1 LSGSAQGTA
10 VGAIAVFLP
19 EQGPAQLAIV
29 LAMMEAA
36 PHRGTRVDTLVVG
49 RCALAT
55 SNTDDRSD
63 AVIGT
68 SDTTAV
74 AFVGSL
80 DNAADLA
87 RELERGGYP
96 SIKDPHL
103 AASLPALLALGL
115 RAYGEDL
122 PARLRGVFAGAI
134 SDGDRVYCFRDHIG
148 YRPLFYRRDSRGF
161 YAATEAKQIVAGSGI
176 PREPDTEV
184 VERIFF
190 RSTSDDMP
198 AALRGVLRLPKATG
212 IAADG
217 KGLRLRRYWNP
228 ESMLETTPLPFD
240 ELHSR
245 FVTLMDQA
253 VTRCMTG
260 HDAISLSG
268 GIDSPAIAAFAA
280 PRHLERFGQPLAAI
294 SVVYP
299 KYPSVDE
306 SRYVKLLADDFGI
319 PLHTYEQTA
328 NALAGLDRWT
338 ALADTPFPGASL
350 AQYEEDY
357 LRARSLGFRTVLT
370 GEHAEFV
377 FAFGWNRL
385 DHYLTHGR
393 IRAAGRD
400 LSERRSR
407 GQSWLSL
414 LRLVGRSV
422 APDRVLAARN
432 SIGRTRHPGVPS
444 WIDQRK
450 ATEEEPVPVRE
461 RWRRSQLAGFIGPG
475 IALEAEEV
483 CQAVCGVESRRPWT
497 DIDLWELF
505 LALPAEQKFPDAR
518 SKGLVRDLLRG
529 RVLDEVLDRKDK
541 TVFDEAALADIDYA
555 VLRRFLSAPNHHV
568 AGVDYSILDRLLRTE
583 TLTRIDYV
591 WARELAGIHA
601 FLSQW

>member
-1 LSGSAQGTA
+1 L
-10 VGAIAVFLP
+10 GAIAVFLP
-19 EQGPAQLAIV
+19 EQGPAQPDIA
-29 LAMMEAA
+29 LAMTAAA
-36 PHRGTRVDTLVVG
+36 PHRGPRIETLVHG
-49 RCALAT
+49 RCVLAC
-55 SNTDDRSD
+55 SNPEDLPD
-63 AVIGT
+63 AVIAT
-68 SDTTAV
+68 SGDLAV

-80 DNAADLA
+80 DNAAEFASD
-87 RELERGGYP
+87 LERGGSAP
-96 SIKDPHL
+96 IADPRL
-103 AASLPALLALGL
+103 AASLPVLLAAGF

-134 SDGDRVYCFRDHIG
+134 SDGERVYCFRDHIG
-148 YRPLFYRRDSRGF
+148 YRPLFYRRDSHGF
-161 YAATEAKQIVAGSGI
+161 YAATEAKQVVAGAGI
-176 PREPDTEV
+176 PRAPDIEV
-184 VERIFF
+184 ADLIFF
-190 RSTSDDMP
+190 RNISDDTP
-198 AALRGVLRLPKATG
+198 SALKGVLRLPKATG
-212 IAADG
+212 ITADRAG
-217 KGLRLRRYWNP
+217 VRLRRYWDP
-228 ESMLETTPLPFD
+228 ESLLETARLPFD

-268 GIDSPAIAAFAA
+268 GIDSPAVAAFAA
-280 PRHLERFGQPLAAI
+280 PRHLELFGHPLHAI

-306 SRYVKLLADDFGI
+306 SRYVKLLSEHFQI

-328 NALAGLDRWT
+328 NSLAGLARWT

-357 LRARSLGFRTVLT
+357 RRALALGFRTLLT

-377 FAFGWNRL
+377 FAFEWNRL

-393 IRAAGRD
+393 FRAARSE
-400 LSERRSR
+400 LSRRRSR
-407 GQSWLSL
+407 GQSWLSI

-422 APDRVLAARN
+422 APDRILAARN
-432 SIGRTRHPGVPS
+432 SFGRRWPPTLPR
-444 WIDQRK
+444 WIDKRK
-450 ATEEEPVPVRE
+450 ALEEEPVPVRE

-483 CQAVCGVESRRPWT
+483 CQAVVGVRSRRPWT

-505 LALPAEQKFPDAR
+505 LGLPAEQKFPDSR
-518 SKGLVRDLLRG
+518 PKGLVRDLLRG
-529 RVLDEVLDRKDK
+529 RVPDEILDRQDK
-541 TVFDEAALADIDYA
+541 TVFDEAALAEIDYA
-555 VLRRFLSAPNHHV
+555 VLRRFLVAPNHHV
-568 AGVDYSILDRLLRTE
+568 NGVNYSLLGELLQTE
-583 TLTRIDYV
+583 KLTRLDYV